1 MDSIL
6 SNVAQQPLFGVGIA
20 ALLIFLIAV
29 CIKIGKEIYWMGTIE
44 FVKGWAVFGVV
55 LVLGLIGLSYWAATY
70 EAPSSSK
77 IAIVVGNTQNT
88 PQAKISGEV
97 KKVLKNIMLKH
108 AGDRGSDN
116 GMQISIIEADGDPYV
131 VDWDS
136 SVLKSISE
144 NSKNAEI
151 DVKKNIDALNKQI
164 ANIKPKTSGA
174 NYLEAILRANDE
186 LSSVSEGDDESG
198 SSSKSANSIL
208 VIGSG
213 LSDSGD
219 LSFVGTNLLTN
230 KDEAAENSAIE
241 AAAEDHEGELKNTKV
256 TFYGLGDV
264 VLPQK
269 NLSSSQREGVRNI
282 YTKLIEKLG
291 GKAEAAKASLR
302 GSSVDTPYT
311 VNPTDTG
318 CGDVELTYDDSKL
331 KFNTNQ
337 ASFVSASDAA
347 KIADQIVG
355 VYNQNK
361 DRVKAIVVDGYIAH
375 RQTSNTN
382 LSADR
387 ANAMKDLLIERGLTP
402 DKITANGKG
411 NGPYEYSDSESQDI
425 TDQRN
430 RMIKVTIQRDSQ
442 ECRD

>member
-1 MDSIL
+1 MESIL
-6 SNVAQQPLFGVGIA
+6 SNIAQQPLFGVGIA
-20 ALLIFLIAV
+20 GLLIPLIIV
-29 CIKIGKEIYWMGTIE
+29 CIKIGREIYWMGTIE

-70 EAPSSSK
+70 ETPSSNK

-88 PQAKISGEV
+88 PQAKISGEA

-108 AGDRGSDN
+108 AGDKGDDN

-269 NLSSSQREGVRNI
+269 
-282 YTKLIEKLG
+282 KL
-291 GKAEAAKASLR
+291 
-302 GSSVDTPYT
+302 V
-311 VNPTDTG
+311 
-318 CGDVELTYDDSKL
+318 
-331 KFNTNQ
+331 
-337 ASFVSASDAA
+337 
-347 KIADQIVG
+347 
-355 VYNQNK
+355 
-361 DRVKAIVVDGYIAH
+361 
-375 RQTSNTN
+375 
-382 LSADR
+382 
-387 ANAMKDLLIERGLTP
+387 
-402 DKITANGKG
+402 
-411 NGPYEYSDSESQDI
+411 
-425 TDQRN
+425 
-430 RMIKVTIQRDSQ
+430 
-442 ECRD
+442 